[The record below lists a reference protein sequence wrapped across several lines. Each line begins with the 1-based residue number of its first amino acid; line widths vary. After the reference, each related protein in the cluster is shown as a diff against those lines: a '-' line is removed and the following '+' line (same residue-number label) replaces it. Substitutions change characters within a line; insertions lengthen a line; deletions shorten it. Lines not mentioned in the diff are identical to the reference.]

1 MQDFLESD
9 DRKKKG
15 LDGKVNLLFF
25 QLSELV
31 NNPPTTI
38 DFYDW
43 RSNINALMK
52 EIKRLSPEDHKR
64 LDDLVEGVKMRGEKH
79 IIDLDAE
86 ESPAVVAHSQEHY
99 FQSVAMLESEI
110 NQLKRL

>member
-31 NNPPTTI
+31 NNPPITI

-43 RSNINALMK
+43 RSSINALMK
-52 EIKRLSPEDHKR
+52 EIKSLSPKDHKR
-64 LDDLVEGVKMRGEKH
+64 LEDLVEGVKMRAEKH